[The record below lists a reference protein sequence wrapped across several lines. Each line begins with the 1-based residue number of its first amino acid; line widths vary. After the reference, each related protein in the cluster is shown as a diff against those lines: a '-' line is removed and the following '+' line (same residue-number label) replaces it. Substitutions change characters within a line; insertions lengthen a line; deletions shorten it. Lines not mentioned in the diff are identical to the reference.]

1 MSQFAFLQAEFPDI
15 FAHSMRA
22 ENLANSDPRAAA
34 FYARTQNKDS
44 FAAPKTLPFNDFSHS
59 AHCA

>member
-15 FAHSMRA
+15 FAHATRA
-22 ENLANSDPRAAA
+22 ENFANSGPRAAA

-44 FAAPKTLPFNDFSHS
+44 LAAPKALPFNDFSHF
-59 AHCA
+59 APCA